1 MIAMVALLAAALPS
15 FAESPSP
22 MPQVDEAQSS
32 VHNGPAAD
40 TVQSEQQF
48 DALARI
54 EGAGRF
60 IELPQLMFALD
71 RSLTPPKVHWIDT
84 RRYIYHFD
92 YLQSRYLTLADS
104 DTFNAA
110 NYSQA
115 NRRFIL
121 GSVLRYP
128 RLGKYGVELWEGDE
142 IQPELLRMMMTQLQ
156 NVFFAPLTFKPNSG
170 QQQIAADVASLP
182 VIGID
187 EAYGSRDQ
195 LVLNRGRAVGRLI
208 RVKSGEENRL
218 MPGDIAL
225 LDDMPIRMPPVAG
238 IISATFSTPINHVSL
253 LAKTWGIPNVY
264 LAQANERWHALEG
277 HHVVLD
283 ATGASVTVRPATA
296 REVSDAARIDHSR
309 SIRTP
314 RADPGFVGLPALVD
328 QDAGWAKRTGAKAAN
343 LGQVAALTRKG
354 GEGFTVPPGFS
365 IPFAFYDRFVSA
377 NDLQSSINAFLTDPR
392 RNDAGW
398 REKALSALRADF
410 AKGFIPETDMSAII
424 TRQTGLLGDAG
435 LFVRSSTNA
444 EDLPGFNG
452 AGLYDTVPNVSD
464 NGMLSAAIKTVWG
477 SIWNDR
483 AYLAREAARIDH
495 RAVRPAIL
503 MQAGIDADASGVMT
517 TIDPFDE
524 QSDER
529 RIFIAAKRGIGIRV
543 VEGKKIAEQIIYRRD
558 LDSIQILTRSH
569 DDVML
574 HFDPNGGVQEVK
586 IDPSR
591 PVLTDDLVRR
601 LATIGSAIQGQF
613 GGRPQDIEW
622 LIAGG
627 QIMIVQSRDYVRGTK

>member
-1 MIAMVALLAAALPS
+1 MIAMVALLAAALQSSAEFPS
-15 FAESPSP
+15 TKLQA
-22 MPQVDEAQSS
+22 DEIKSSAQSAGVS
-32 VHNGPAAD
+32 D
-40 TVQSEQQF
+40 RVQSEQQF

-60 IELPQLMFALD
+60 IELPQVMFAID
-71 RSLTPPKVHWIDT
+71 RSLTPPKIHWIDT

-110 NYSQA
+110 NYSQT

-128 RLGKYGVELWEGDE
+128 RLGKYGVELWEGDKVE
-142 IQPELLRMMMTQLQ
+142 PELLRMMMKQLQ
-156 NVFFAPLTFKPNSG
+156 DVFFAPLTFKPNSER
-170 QQQIAADVASLP
+170 QQTAASAASLP

-187 EAYGSRDQ
+187 EAYGSRNQ
-195 LVLNRGRAVGRLI
+195 LVLNRGRAVGRLV
-208 RVKSGEENRL
+208 RVKAGAENRL
-218 MPGDIAL
+218 LPGDIAV
-225 LDDMPIRMPPVAG
+225 LDDMPIRLPPVAG
-238 IISATFSTPINHVSL
+238 IISTTFSTPINHVSL
-253 LAKTWGIPNVY
+253 LAKAWGIPNVY
-264 LAQANERWHALEG
+264 SAQVNEQWHALEG
-277 HHVVLD
+277 HQIVLD
-283 ATGASVTVRPATA
+283 ATGASVTVRLATA
-296 REVSDAARIDHSR
+296 REVSDAARVDTTR
-309 SIRTP
+309 SIRAP
-314 RADPGFVGLPALVD
+314 RVDAGFVGLPALVD
-328 QDAGWAKRTGAKAAN
+328 QDVGWARRTGAKAAN
-343 LGQVAALTRKG
+343 LGQVAALARKG
-354 GEGFTVPPGFS
+354 TAGFTVSPGFS

-377 NDLQSSINAFLTDPR
+377 NDLQNSINAFLADPR
-392 RNDAGW
+392 RNDTGW

-410 AKGFIPETDMSAII
+410 ARGLIPDADVSAII
-424 TRQTGLLGDAG
+424 ARRAGLLGDAS

-452 AGLYDTVPNVSD
+452 AGLYDTVPNVS
-464 NGMLSAAIKTVWG
+464 NRAMLSAAMKTVWG

-503 MQAGIDADASGVMT
+503 VQAGIDADASGVMT

-569 DDVML
+569 DDIML
-574 HFDPNGGVQEVK
+574 HFDPNGGVREIK

-591 PVLTDDLVRR
+591 AVLTDDLIRR
-601 LATIGSAIQGQF
+601 LAVIGSAIQGQF
-613 GGRPQDIEW
+613 GGHPQDIEW

-627 QIMIVQSRDYVRGTK
+627 QIMIVQSRDYVRGTR